1 MAVWIAWLNA
11 LVPLV
16 AVTGAY
22 AIALAQGYG
31 AVCIPFWEGCTSISR
46 AARYGDAI
54 FWFRGLMLPLA
65 SLLALFWFFNYRWLN
80 NLAGRHYRHGIIL
93 LLGIISALALAIY
106 TNFLGTEGDVYRFMR
121 RFGVT
126 FYFAFAM
133 LAQLLSIYSLHA
145 VRPLLFPRVN
155 HLVRWQFFLV
165 SLQWL
170 IGLGSLV
177 IIGIQPTFKD
187 EANNIVEWNFAL
199 MMTLYYALS
208 AIQWSIPNPKN
219 SGDQQ

>member
-11 LVPLV
+11 LVPFV
-16 AVTGAY
+16 AVIGAY
-22 AIALAQGYG
+22 GIALAQGYG
-31 AVCIPFWEGCTSISR
+31 EACIPFWEGCTSISR
-46 AARYGDAI
+46 AVRYGDAI

-65 SLLALFWFFNYRWLN
+65 SLLAIFWFFHYRWLN
-80 NLAGRHYRHGIIL
+80 NLVGRHYRHGIIL
-93 LLGIISALALAIY
+93 LLGFISALALAIY
-106 TNFLGTEGDVYRFMR
+106 TNFLGSEGDVYRFMR

-145 VRPLLFPRVN
+145 VRPLLIPRIN
-155 HLVRWQFFLV
+155 RLVQWQFFLV
-165 SLQWL
+165 SLQWF

-177 IIGIQPTFKD
+177 IISIQPTFKD
-187 EANNIVEWNFAL
+187 EANNIVEWNFAV

-208 AIQWSIPNPKN
+208 AIQWSIPNPKH
-219 SGDQQ
+219 SGDQE